1 MEVTLATVTGLLL
14 NKRFSIS
21 NLDLYKGPE
30 PVQWIS
36 FMTNLNTIQL
46 LFNLEIIKAP
56 NEALFKFD
64 MSIFYKPFMATL
76 NQTLAV
82 TGKCPIVFS

>member
-1 MEVTLATVTGLLL
+1 
-14 NKRFSIS
+14 
-21 NLDLYKGPE
+21 
-30 PVQWIS
+30 
-36 FMTNLNTIQL
+36 MTNLNTIQL